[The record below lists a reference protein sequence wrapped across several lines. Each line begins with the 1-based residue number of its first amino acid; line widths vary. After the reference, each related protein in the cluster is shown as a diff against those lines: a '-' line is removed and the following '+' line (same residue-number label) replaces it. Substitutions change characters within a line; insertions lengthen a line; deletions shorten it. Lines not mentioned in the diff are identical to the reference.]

1 MIRKLALAVLLALAA
16 CKPAPEPPAATPAL
30 FEISGPH
37 GEKGWLFGTIHAL
50 PQRVDWR
57 GAKIDAAIAAADELV
72 LEIAAIDDQR
82 GLEAEFARR
91 AASPGLP
98 PLLDRV
104 WPGQRDQL
112 AALLA
117 SKNIDPSPYRRLE
130 TWAAALALAQAL
142 KGANDPAFGID
153 KEILAA
159 AKGKPVGELEGASAQ
174 LAVFDTLPEA
184 DQRDL
189 LSATVAEALAPDE
202 EAGRLAKAWTRGDM
216 KLLEAETRTG
226 LLADPE
232 LRAALLVNRNQ
243 AWAAKI
249 AARLTRG
256 GHPFVAVGAAHMAGP
271 DGLPALLAARGYRV
285 TRLQ

>member
-1 MIRKLALAVLLALAA
+1 MIRGFALALLLALAG
-16 CKPAPEPPAATPAL
+16 CKQASPPPEARPAL
-30 FEISGPH
+30 WEVTGAN
-37 GEKGWLFGTIHAL
+37 GERAWLFGTIHAL
-50 PQRVDWR
+50 PQRVEWR
-57 GAKIDAAIAAADELV
+57 SPGLDAALAASDELV
-72 LEIAAIDDQR
+72 LEIAGIDNQA

-98 PLLDRV
+98 PLVERV
-104 WPGQRDQL
+104 WPGQRDQF

-117 SKNIDPSPYRRLE
+117 SKNIDPAPYQRLE
-130 TWAAALALAQAL
+130 TWATALALAQAL

-159 AKGKPVGELEGASAQ
+159 AKGKPVGELEGVSAQ

-189 LSATVAEALAPDE
+189 LSATVAEAIAPDE
-202 EAGRLAKAWTRGDM
+202 ELGRLADAWARGDM
-216 KLLEAETRTG
+216 ALLETETRTG

-243 AWAAKI
+243 AWAGKI
-249 AARLTRG
+249 AARLERG
-256 GHPFVAVGAAHMAGP
+256 GKPFVAVGAAHLAGP
-271 DGLPALLAARGYRV
+271 DGLPALLAARGLTVR
-285 TRLQ
+285 RIQ